1 MGLPHCSFLELL
13 PLVPTCCRWW
23 TWTSGK
29 DYHEGNGNG
38 TATSSSMS
46 HNHDVQISFKVAGTF
61 CRQAAHTDLLVVPAW
76 LPWTLLTKKG
86 EDSAAILPSSSELVK
101 SRDEDL
107 IQISIFHGLNCHDVR
122 VPQAQFASKEPL
134 WFGVIANCGQNPNPT
149 RSSSNIR

>member
-29 DYHEGNGNG
+29 SYHEGNGNG

-76 LPWTLLTKKG
+76 LPWTLLTKKVK
-86 EDSAAILPSSSELVK
+86 IPQLFCPVPVNSSSRGTKIWSKSASSMAWTAMMSGSPRPNLPVK
-101 SRDEDL
+101 SRYGL
-107 IQISIFHGLNCHDVR
+107 ALSPIVAKIQTQLDHL
-122 VPQAQFASKEPL
+122 
-134 WFGVIANCGQNPNPT
+134 VI
-149 RSSSNIR
+149 